1 MTVVIATYNSER
13 FLDRISENLKGQLSP
28 SDDQKLEIL
37 LIDGGS
43 TDDTVAKAQASGL
56 TVLLNP
62 AGDPISAKFI
72 GLTNASARLMC
83 ILDHDEFLVRDD
95 SLLCKFK
102 LFEQVTN
109 LRAVVSAGYRLKDD
123 STSNM
128 YASEFGDPVSMMIY
142 RTPNN
147 EQFKWRAFRRR
158 LQLVSNDGNASIFVA
173 ASERTPLLCE
183 MAAGAGVV
191 DVDFFRERHPEM
203 FHSKNTFPHAYYLL
217 DASDSIGMIA
227 GDAVI
232 HDSAESWRVVRAKIT
247 WRLNNA
253 LNETD
258 VSESGFSGRSHNS
271 MYSPQR
277 QKIRFLLYCAT
288 IVWPLKDAIWLSVT
302 RKRLGYI
309 HHFFL
314 TYFVVFKTVQM
325 KLRNLTGHKVSE
337 KRYGEN

>member
-1 MTVVIATYNSER
+1 
-13 FLDRISENLKGQLSP
+13 
-28 SDDQKLEIL
+28 
-37 LIDGGS
+37 
-43 TDDTVAKAQASGL
+43 
-56 TVLLNP
+56 
-62 AGDPISAKFI
+62 
-72 GLTNASARLMC
+72 
-83 ILDHDEFLVRDD
+83 
-95 SLLCKFK
+95 
-102 LFEQVTN
+102 
-109 LRAVVSAGYRLKDD
+109 
-123 STSNM
+123 M

-147 EQFKWRAFRRR
+147 EQFKSQAFSNY
-158 LQLVSNDGNASIFVA
+158 LQLAKSFEGKYLFVA
-173 ASERTPLLCE
+173 ASENRPLLYE
-183 MAAGAGVV
+183 TAACASVI
-191 DVDFFRERHPEM
+191 DIDFYRQQHPDM
-203 FHSKNTFPHAYYLL
+203 FHNKNVLPHAYYLL
-217 DASDSIGMIA
+217 DASDTIGMIA
-227 GDAVI
+227 GDAII